1 MASLPKKCA
10 FTSGESVGSG
20 EKSTDC
26 TQRSGENVMIACP
39 FCRPEPTRL
48 TYRCSCCYA
57 KFASSIKGRLRQLEI
72 HHNGKCVREP
82 AIDALL
88 EIDWRAR
95 ADDDGGYQHDA
106 LQYVQPGVFQWRIPC
121 PSCYDFEVG
130 AVDPMAPTDFSE
142 REPPIVGDEILELR
156 APSTDHVTGLVK
168 DAQRVVSLRVLS
180 VDSALS
186 REEELRMF
194 FRAADPPVHDKYRVL
209 WQPHDAE
216 AERWQLVR
224 STGWDGDE
232 PKALSLIRWNVLRG
246 CAERTSDHELG
257 AALVDCVRRAAGFHE
272 RRVRKGEGSTS
283 QPPGQINKKEQNV
296 MAGPTPESSIRC
308 NRVSGPFG
316 HLSEGSLFSAA
327 RKQVLLCKYPPTRPP
342 VHPPTRVTPCIV
354 PQLPGV

>member
-26 TQRSGENVMIACP
+26 TQRSGENVMILCP

-88 EIDWRAR
+88 EIDWRALAR
-95 ADDDGGYQHDA
+95 ADDDGGYQHDALHDA

-180 VDSALS
+180 VDGALS

-194 FRAADPPVHDKYRVL
+194 FRAADPPVHDYARQVQGAVAASRRRGREVAARAL
-209 WQPHDAE
+209 DGLGRRRAQGAVVDSLECAARLRRAH
-216 AERWQLVR
+216 ERPRARCGARRLR
-224 STGWDGDE
+224 AARGG
-232 PKALSLIRWNVLRG
+232 LS
-246 CAERTSDHELG
+246 
-257 AALVDCVRRAAGFHE
+257 RAAGA
-272 RRVRKGEGSTS
+272 KGRGLD
-283 QPPGQINKKEQNV
+283 V
-296 MAGPTPESSIRC
+296 A
-308 NRVSGPFG
+308 
-316 HLSEGSLFSAA
+316 AA
-327 RKQVLLCKYPPTRPP
+327 RANQQERAERDGRPDARVFDP
-342 VHPPTRVTPCIV
+342 VQQSVGP
-354 PQLPGV
+354 LWSSE